1 MKAMVAE
8 RLGGPEVLQ
17 MRDVPDPTPA
27 AGEILI
33 DVVRAGVNFADLL
46 ALSGRY
52 AAAPQPPFTPGLE
65 VSGMEADSG
74 RPVVAIVRSG
84 GFAERVV
91 ADKRFVFDAYN
102 IDLMRA
108 GGWPLVTVTA
118 HYALVEMARLRAG
131 ERLLVTGAA
140 GGLGTALIQVAKAL
154 GAGHVVA
161 MASTPE
167 KRAFALRQGADEAI
181 GYEDPIPQVDVV
193 ADGVGGSAFERALE
207 AVRPLGRVV
216 LLGASSG
223 KGPALPSFDALRRHN
238 VGILAFSLGM
248 LRIADP
254 DRAATLARPAIEL
267 LRSGLVA
274 PPIGRTLPLED
285 AEEAL
290 RMLGARESMG
300 KLLLAP

>member
-1 MKAMVAE
+1 MKAMLAE

-17 MRDVPDPTPA
+17 LRDVPDPTPA
-27 AGEILI
+27 ADEVLI

-74 RPVVAIVRSG
+74 RPVVALLRSG
-84 GFAERVV
+84 GYAERV
-91 ADKRFVFDAYN
+91 AAERRFVFDAYN
-102 IDLMRA
+102 MDLMLA
-108 GGWPLVTVTA
+108 GGWPVVTITA

-131 ERLLVTGAA
+131 ERVLVTAGA
-140 GGLGTALIQVAKAL
+140 GGLGIAIVQIAKAL

-167 KRAFALRQGADEAI
+167 KREFALRQGADEAI
-181 GYEDPIPQVDVV
+181 GYEDPIPPIDVV

-207 AVRPLGRVV
+207 AVRPLGRMV

-223 KGPALPSFDALRRHN
+223 EAPSLPPFDALRRRN

-254 DRAATLARPAIEL
+254 ERAATLARPAIEL

-274 PPIGRTLPLED
+274 PPIGQTLPLEE
-285 AEEAL
+285 AAAAL
-290 RMLGARESMG
+290 RTLGARESMG